1 MAVINGQCTL
11 WHQRCK
17 WSSVNVLLVS
27 LVAAGALDG
36 LQGHSGGQKT
46 WFYASGNHA
55 TPQVFNKLNSLLNC
69 VFAALL
75 KAKDGETASF
85 QGISF
90 RK

>member
-1 MAVINGQCTL
+1 MLIIVGSLAVVGTL
-11 WHQRCK
+11 
-17 WSSVNVLLVS
+17 
-27 LVAAGALDG
+27 DD

-69 VFAALL
+69 VFATLL
-75 KAKDGETASF
+75 KAKDGEIASF